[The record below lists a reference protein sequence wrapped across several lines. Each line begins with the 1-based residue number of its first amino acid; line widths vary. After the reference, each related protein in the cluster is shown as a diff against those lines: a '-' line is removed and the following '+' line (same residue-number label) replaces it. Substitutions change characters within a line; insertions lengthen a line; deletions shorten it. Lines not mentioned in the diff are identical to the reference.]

1 MRFNSIVCKFA
12 LLGIARHVTAKY
24 ICRPKNALVIVLNT
38 VVNYIKNVLRIT
50 LNEDIFSSFK
60 QHCILVIVVK

>member
-24 ICRPKNALVIVLNT
+24 ICRPKNALVILLNT
-38 VVNYIKNVLRIT
+38 VVNYIKKC
-50 LNEDIFSSFK
+50 FK
-60 QHCILVIVVK
+60 NYIE

>member
-38 VVNYIKNVLRIT
+38 VVNYIK
-50 LNEDIFSSFK
+50 ECFK
-60 QHCILVIVVK
+60 NYIE